1 MTRTL
6 FHSLMAAVIVA
17 GGLAAVTLAGG
28 GRLVTAAEA
37 APAAT
42 TAPNESAAPADAQV
56 DTTAKKGDDN
66 VTLMSPGPLPRESL
80 GDPKAPVTVIEYAS
94 LTCPHCA
101 HFDETVFPTLKKD
114 YIDTGKVYYI
124 FREFPLDNF
133 ATAGFMLARCVPQGQ
148 YFAVVHA
155 FFKAQHQLES
165 ASDPLKWIEGFAK
178 QIGLSPE
185 QTNVCLTNQ
194 KLLDAVMAVRQRA
207 AEKFGVDATPTFFID
222 GKKYPGAMEIDELRK
237 VLDPLLN
244 KS

>member
-1 MTRTL
+1 MRRTI
-6 FHSLMAAVIVA
+6 FHSLAAAVLVA
-17 GGLAAVTLAGG
+17 GGVIALAAVT
-28 GRLVTAAEA
+28 
-37 APAAT
+37 PA
-42 TAPNESAAPADAQV
+42 SAAPAESTAAPATAAPPAGAA
-56 DTTAKKGDDN
+56 DTTAESKDQGK
-66 VTLMSPGPLPRESL
+66 VTLMSPGPLPREAL

-101 HFDETVFPTLKKD
+101 HFDETTFPVLKKD
-114 YIDTGKVYYI
+114 YIDAGKVYYI

-155 FFKAQHQLES
+155 FFKSQPELDA
-165 ASDPLKWIEGFAK
+165 APDPLKWLEGFAK
-178 QIGLSPE
+178 QIGLTPE
-185 QTNVCLTNQ
+185 QTHACLTNQ

-222 GKKYPGAMEIDELRK
+222 GKKYPGAMEPDELRK
-237 VLDPLLN
+237 VLDPLLK